1 MGDIVWQKAKFMRLV
16 YVSAVGQVFSP
27 QMEFS
32 ARVVEMRVLIAV
44 LNAVSEELVRRSLN
58 GSLWM
63 TPFLTLGGWQLE
75 KCVY

>member
-1 MGDIVWQKAKFMRLV
+1 MCLV

-32 ARVVEMRVLIAV
+32 AIVVETRVSGYPLSMRFTLNCEIAV
-44 LNAVSEELVRRSLN
+44 LNAVSEELAKRSLN

-63 TPFLTLGGWQLE
+63 KLDT
-75 KCVY
+75 